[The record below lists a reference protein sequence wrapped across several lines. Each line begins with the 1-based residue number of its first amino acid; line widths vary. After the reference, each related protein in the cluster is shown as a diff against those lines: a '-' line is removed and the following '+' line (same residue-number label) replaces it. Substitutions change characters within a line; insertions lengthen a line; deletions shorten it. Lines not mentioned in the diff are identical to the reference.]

1 MNNKNIKL
9 VINIK
14 AAAATGLWNNMLEP
28 VGQKSKSWTPGDKLK
43 CPTSDRPYFYTY
55 KNSN

>member
-1 MNNKNIKL
+1 
-9 VINIK
+9 
-14 AAAATGLWNNMLEP
+14 LEP